1 MDLPSNNADGYAQ
14 SNVLNWLERAEGGA
28 EALSDRLLLIHGMAD
43 DNVLFSHSTGLI
55 SAMVE
60 QQIRFSLMAYPGG
73 KHGINATPAM
83 RRHVFGEI
91 ARYFEQTLHPAQ
103 R

>member
-1 MDLPSNNADGYAQ
+1 
-14 SNVLNWLERAEGGA
+14 VLNWLDRAEGGA
-28 EALSDRLLLIHGMAD
+28 AGLSDRLYLIHGMAD

-60 QQIRFSLMAYPGG
+60 RGIRFDLMAYPGG
-73 KHGINATPAM
+73 KHGINASPAM

-91 ARYFEQTLHPAQ
+91 ARYLHDRLQ
-103 R
+103 